1 MYPDHVTPPSDV
13 SHPRTGDAL
22 VIVARYPE
30 PGTVKTRLGAVI
42 GHQRAAELY
51 SAFLT
56 DLSARFS
63 AAAHVARYQLC
74 WACTGGQEAMASVL
88 DPGASIF
95 PQRGEDFAERLFF
108 IAEDM
113 RRAGFQRLIIS
124 SSDSPQLPAT
134 AIQQAFTQLD
144 CHDVVLG
151 PAEDGGYY
159 LIGLQLHGKP
169 PDLFRGIRMSTPI
182 VLGQTMERAAS
193 LGLTVALLEPL
204 FDVDEVEDLLRL
216 HEFLCDRDALLAP
229 HTLAVVRHICATV
242 IPALRERTLTFEVA

>member
-1 MYPDHVTPPSDV
+1 MYPDHATPPSGEF
-13 SHPRTGDAL
+13 HPRKGDAL

-30 PGTVKTRLGAVI
+30 PGAVKTRLGAVI

-51 SAFLT
+51 RAFLT

-63 AAAHVARYQLC
+63 AAARASHYQLC

-95 PQRGEDFAERLFF
+95 PQRGGDFAERLFF
-108 IAEDM
+108 IVEDM
-113 RRAGFQRLIIS
+113 RRAGFRRLIIS

-134 AIQQAFTQLD
+134 AIQQAFTRLD

-151 PAEDGGYY
+151 PAEDGGYNFV
-159 LIGLQLHGKP
+159 GLHLDGKP
-169 PDLFRGIRMSTPI
+169 PDLFRGIQMSTPK
-182 VLGQTMERAAS
+182 VLGQTVERATS

-204 FDVDEVEDLLRL
+204 FDVDEVEDLRRL
-216 HEFLCDRDALLAP
+216 HEFLRDRDTLLAP
-229 HTLAVVRHICATV
+229 HTLAVLRHICA
-242 IPALRERTLTFEVA
+242 ALRASAPMSDVASP